1 MDIQRADLKVKKR
14 RKQIAIGATG
24 AIALLGLG
32 LWLANLDAAA
42 PQVER
47 TSLWVDSVKRGEMLR
62 EVRGPGVLVP
72 KEIRWIAAQT
82 PARVERIVVKPGAT
96 VAPDTVILEL
106 SNPEVEEAQLAAQSA
121 LVAAEAD
128 LSAQR
133 MTLESQSLDQKANL
147 ADVESQY
154 ESARLQAEA
163 EADLAKKG
171 IIPAIQYRR
180 SQLAAETLKV
190 RVDIERERV
199 AKFAQTMNSQLA
211 AQRARADQLRNTAQ
225 LRQSQLDG
233 LQVRAGTAGVL
244 QQVPV
249 EEGQQV
255 AAGTNLAR
263 VARPD
268 VLMAELRIPETQVK
282 DVAVGQTVNVDTR
295 NGVVPGKV
303 IRIDP
308 AVLNGSVLVDVDLEG
323 ALPPGARPDL
333 SVDGTIQIERLAD
346 VMYVGRPA
354 YGQPGSEVRLFTLD
368 AESGIAS
375 RVPVRLGR
383 ASVNLIEVQQGLN
396 PGDQIILSDT
406 SQWDEHD
413 RLRVN

>member
-1 MDIQRADLKVKKR
+1 MDIHRADLKVKKR

-24 AIALLGLG
+24 AIAVLGLG

-47 TSLWVDSVKRGEMLR
+47 TSLWVDAVKRGEMLR

-72 KEIRWIAAQT
+72 KEIRWIAAET
-82 PARVERIVVKPGAT
+82 NARVERIVVKPGAT
-96 VAPDTVILEL
+96 VQPDTVILEL
-106 SNPEVEEAQLAAQSA
+106 SNPEVEEAQLVADSA
-121 LVAAEAD
+121 LIAAEAD

-147 ADVESQY
+147 ADVEAQH

-163 EADLAKKG
+163 ESELASKG
-171 IIPAIQYRR
+171 IIPKIQYRR
-180 SQLAAETLKV
+180 SQLTADSMKV
-190 RVDIERERV
+190 RVEIERERV
-199 AKFAQTMNSQLA
+199 SKFAQTMNSQLA

-225 LRQSQLDG
+225 LRARQLEG
-233 LQVRAGTAGVL
+233 LQVKAGIAGVL

-255 AAGTNLAR
+255 VAGTNLAR

-282 DVAVGQTVNVDTR
+282 DVTVGQSVNVDTR
-295 NGVVPGKV
+295 NGIVPGKV

-323 ALPPGARPDL
+323 QLPPGARPDL
-333 SVDGTIQIERLAD
+333 SVDGTIQIERLPD
-346 VMYVGRPA
+346 VLYVGRPA
-354 YGQPGSEVRLFTLD
+354 YGQPESEVRLFKLD
-368 AESGIAS
+368 TESGVAT

-383 ASVNLIEVQQGLN
+383 ASVNLIEIQQGLQ

-406 SQWDEHD
+406 SQWDEYD